1 LPKPTPRAA
10 PNAVNLRRAY
20 FDCRY
25 GQLHV
30 RTAFPNTGGFDERTP
45 LVLLHQSPAS
55 SRTFRALLPELGTD
69 RSLYAVDTPGF
80 GESDPPPREPSIADY
95 AAAIGDL
102 LDGLRLREVDLLGYH
117 TGSAIAAEVAIARPR
132 QVRKVAFVALPMF
145 TPPERDAFD
154 RQPWPVPVAED
165 GSHVA
170 REWQRSVQWR
180 GPGVSLEQ
188 LAEGFADKLR
198 NGPNAWWG
206 ARAAVH
212 WRGDERLP
220 LVKQP
225 SLVLRP
231 KDDLWE
237 QTLRGKPLLPNAAW
251 RDLPDYGFG
260 LFGVA
265 PRALAGVLR
274 GFYDG

>member
-1 LPKPTPRAA
+1 
-10 PNAVNLRRAY
+10 VNLRRAY

-45 LVLLHQSPAS
+45 LVLLHQSPMS
-55 SRTFRALLPELGTD
+55 SRTFVPLLPALGTD

-80 GESDPPPREPSIADY
+80 GESDGPAREPSIVDY
-95 AAAIGDL
+95 AAAVGDL
-102 LDGLRLREVDLLGYH
+102 LEGLRLREVDLLGYH
-117 TGSAIAAEVAIARPR
+117 TGSAIAAELAIARPA
-132 QVRKVAFVALPMF
+132 QVRRVAFVAIPAF
-145 TPPERDAFD
+145 NTAERQAFD

-165 GSHVA
+165 GSHLLA
-170 REWQRSVQWR
+170 EWQRTVQWR

-188 LAEGFADKLR
+188 LAEGYAEKLR
-198 NGPNAWWG
+198 NGPRAWWG

-212 WRGDERLP
+212 WRADERLP

-225 SLVLRP
+225 TLVLRP

-237 QTLRGKPLLPNAAW
+237 QTQRARPWLPNARW
-251 RDLPDYGFG
+251 RDLPEHGFG

-265 PRALAGVLR
+265 SAEIAAELRA
-274 GFYDG
+274 FYDAR